1 MKEVTNEGQIRT
13 LSLSDSQRTISTHPQ
28 LVTSTPS
35 EQQSRKKVSQKKKR
49 KKERKCLNSF
59 ISELTKTRIIVVT
72 KVLTCFNKSQVLFYI
87 FQI

>member
-35 EQQSRKKVSQKKKR
+35 EQRSRKKVSQKKK